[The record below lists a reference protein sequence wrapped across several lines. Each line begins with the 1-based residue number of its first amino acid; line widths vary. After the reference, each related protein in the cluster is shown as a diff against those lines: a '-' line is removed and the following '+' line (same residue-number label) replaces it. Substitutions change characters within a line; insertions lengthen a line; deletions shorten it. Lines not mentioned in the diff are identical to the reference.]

1 MKISRW
7 RGEELPSNSFVPIS
21 IPKEPNLIEANWVE
35 PCCAKINE
43 KELGAL
49 NNKVPR
55 GEISM
60 AKNQTFRAEVNSLG
74 LGSFILLQHPINPV
88 FQIFLGLELVIGR
101 EKSPPQRTSRHPSL
115 LSL

>member
-1 MKISRW
+1 MKISRS

-21 IPKEPNLIEANWVE
+21 IAKEPNLIEANWVE

-101 EKSPPQRTSRHPSL
+101 EKFPHRGPVGIHL
-115 LSL
+115 Y